1 MFVCLFVCFKKEHF
15 SEFSCKVHD
24 PQSKFFFLFF
34 NFPGMI
40 THQASDKAY
49 EKQSTYAK
57 GHLLPAETYSFTDGH
72 LGSTFTY
79 TNAVPQKTK
88 FNSGPWLQY
97 EKKIRNYASQ
107 TCGKNGGDLFL
118 ITGISEAHIERNIDG
133 ALSAVKKNLKFMK
146 PSGGNIAI
154 PNSMWTAGCCIV
166 PSKGA
171 VGAFAVIG
179 NNLYSKKAIN
189 TFNATVRQLEGFLHI
204 GVKGFNGSA
213 ISLFPGNSKCYDD
226 GNDIKLRKRSL
237 SPK

>member
-1 MFVCLFVCFKKEHF
+1 
-15 SEFSCKVHD
+15 
-24 PQSKFFFLFF
+24 
-34 NFPGMI
+34 MI

-49 EKQSTYAK
+49 KDQSTYAK

-166 PSKGA
+166 PSTGV

-179 NNLYSKKAIN
+179 NNLFSKTAPN
-189 TFNATVRQLEGFLHI
+189 MFQVTVPQLKGFLLT
-204 GVKGFNGSA
+204 GVQGFGGSA
-213 ISLFPGNSKCYDD
+213 IALFPGNPGCSNP
-226 GNDIKLRKRSL
+226 GNNVNFRKRPLDRKSVV
-237 SPK
+237 